1 MDIIK
6 KIQAI
11 KTLIEKGTFDTKH
24 KDKSIIDVLNEGN
37 VVVGVSSII
46 TTNEC
51 VFNTVQFHLSD
62 TKTGI
67 TTVSDSVVIDYNT
80 YSDLDPNK
88 YIDTVKDIAVKQL
101 MGVNI
106 DIPLKAT
113 KTHQIDET
121 TDEVGESTPNDEN
134 VAPNQNE
141 SVSEEVI
148 TEVVGE
154 EVIEEKSQDEVS
166 EHTDIQ
172 KEDMS
177 ETVEIQADETSE
189 NNKEQEIVD
198 NVDPLNSEYK
208 TNPIKIEDLENDN
221 PEKDSLVNRV
231 VENHDEVAD
240 EKVNTEF
247 MEKQEEQENVTPNE
261 MTDNKLENHKIST
274 LDNFQRAELN
284 KFFEVTS
291 DKDEKHNLI
300 RRFLKKMNF
309 TGQVTRDYEQPL
321 RLIIQRELNRLATK
335 YTDGSLYLIFDETYR
350 HAEPDTRY
358 ENLMLNLNEL
368 KVVPSLYAIVACQI
382 LLNEMKY

>member
-6 KIQAI
+6 KIQDI

-24 KDKSIIDVLNEGN
+24 QGKSIIEVLNESK
-37 VVVGVSSII
+37 VVVGVSNII
-46 TTNEC
+46 TVNEC
-51 VFNTVQFHLSD
+51 TFNTVQFQLSD

-67 TTVSDSVVIDYNT
+67 TMVSDSVVIDYDT
-80 YSDLDPNK
+80 YGDLDGND
-88 YIDTVKDIAVKQL
+88 YIDTVKDIAIKQL
-101 MGVNI
+101 MGIKV
-106 DIPLKAT
+106 DIPLKT
-113 KTHQIDET
+113 SETPQIDK
-121 TDEVGESTPNDEN
+121 TDNEVGESITNVENDTQE
-134 VAPNQNE
+134 QNE
-141 SVSEEVI
+141 SVQED
-148 TEVVGE
+148 VVE
-154 EVIEEKSQDEVS
+154 EVIEEKIVEEKVVEENTQNEVS
-166 EHTDIQ
+166 ESTP
-172 KEDMS
+172 
-177 ETVEIQADETSE
+177 ETKSDESSE
-189 NNKEQEIVD
+189 NTKEQEIVD

-261 MTDNKLENHKIST
+261 MTDNKLENHKISS

-291 DKDEKHNLI
+291 DKNEKNNLI
-300 RRFLKKMNF
+300 RRFLKKMKF

-321 RLIIQRELNRLATK
+321 RLIIQRELNRLSAK
-335 YTDGSLYLIFDETYR
+335 YTDGSIYLIFDEVYR
-350 HAEPDTRY
+350 HAEPETKY

-368 KVVPSLYAIVACQI
+368 KVVPSLYAIVACQL